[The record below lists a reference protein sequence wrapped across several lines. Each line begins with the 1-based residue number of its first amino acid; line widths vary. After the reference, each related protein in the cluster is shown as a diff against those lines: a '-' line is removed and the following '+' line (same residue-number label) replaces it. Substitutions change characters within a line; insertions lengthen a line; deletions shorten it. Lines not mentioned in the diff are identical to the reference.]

1 MTKVTINNK
10 EVKLPSTVVMP
21 VAYAGIMAMFGVVAG
36 TAMGLLTDG
45 ACIVKKLID
54 KVKK

>member
-1 MTKVTINNK
+1 MNKVTINNK

-21 VAYAGIMAMFGVVAG
+21 VAYAGIMAMFGVVG
-36 TAMGLLTDG
+36 GVVVGVLTDG
-45 ACIVKKLID
+45 ADIVKKLID